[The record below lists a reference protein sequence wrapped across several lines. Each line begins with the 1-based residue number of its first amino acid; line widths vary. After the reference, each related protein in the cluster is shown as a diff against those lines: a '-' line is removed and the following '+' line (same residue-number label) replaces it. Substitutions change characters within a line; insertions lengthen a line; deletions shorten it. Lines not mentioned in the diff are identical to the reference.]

1 MYKPIESKIENT
13 IFEAREKDGKIISY
27 RISPIEGYK
36 LHEVTLD
43 EPVFD
48 EETGEET
55 GEVKLGFTTAYVTAG
70 GNYDFVKNER
80 QIYSILAL

>member
-1 MYKPIESKIENT
+1 MYKPTEAKLENT
-13 IFEAREKDGKIISY
+13 IFETMEKDGKIIAY
-27 RISPIEGYK
+27 IIRPAEGYK
-36 LHEVTLD
+36 LHEITLD
-43 EPVFD
+43 EPILN

-80 QIYSILAL
+80 QIYAVAI